1 MTFQSGVKI
10 AKKKKKKKS
19 ITAALNGCQEVIG
32 AAVKI

>member
-10 AKKKKKKKS
+10 AKKKKKS